1 MCSMKVLLD
10 GQLVPIAR
18 PTLKAAIGAAA
29 LQAERS
35 GRIIVSAVA
44 DGATLSDG
52 QLRDPSDEA
61 SGIVELT
68 LATAEPARMISDML
82 RAAADAVTSVRTT
95 QKDAAALISAGKT
108 NEVSEHLQTVFG
120 VWQAV
125 CEGVQ
130 NAADMLQV
138 DLGALRVPD
147 GAGET
152 LTIAP
157 LIEVLVDRLREVQ
170 RALTESDWSA
180 LSDALGFDLDD
191 SARDW
196 QVALVGFAQV
206 VSSAKANGGGGA

>member
-1 MCSMKVLLD
+1 MKVLLD